1 MVTQTKDFENPNFS
15 STYVFKRTFSQI
27 LDTIKFELVRNFRK
41 FVLIMGLFFIVFA
54 IFFYN
59 NVNTYSD
66 PNNLLPALSNNYVLS
81 YLSLA
86 RIFSIISIMILVLAV
101 VFGAS
106 IIVEDFEKQTGNLM
120 FPNSTKLRL
129 LTGRT
134 IAAFILGSMCIIFY
148 YLLIGL
154 DTFRSYSSLP
164 VEFYYSFFWAEL
176 YFLMLLSFTIFFSS
190 FSRSTSLVIILMVL
204 LVLIVFTILERVI
217 SILGYQDEPFFIL
230 TYFSEIITYILQYSS
245 QRSSVGGLDVRRA
258 SGSGAGRQFT
268 FWNSPDPL
276 GALIFMVGYSILF
289 FVLAYILFER
299 RQVQ

>member
-1 MVTQTKDFENPNFS
+1 MVTQTSFENPNFS
-15 STYVFKRTFSQI
+15 SSFVFKRTFSQI
-27 LDTIKFELVRNFRK
+27 FDTIKFEIVRNFRK
-41 FVLIMGLFFIVFA
+41 FLLILGLYFVVFA

-59 NVNTYSD
+59 NFNTYSD
-66 PNNLLPALSNNYVLS
+66 PNNLLPALSNDYILS
-81 YLSLA
+81 YLDFA
-86 RIFSIISIMILVLAV
+86 ITIMILVLAV

-134 IAAFILGSMCIIFY
+134 IAAFILGSICLTFY

-154 DTFRSYSSLP
+154 DTFFFRNYSLP

-190 FSRSTSLVIILMVL
+190 FSRSSSLVIILVVL
-204 LVLIVFTILERVI
+204 LILIVFTIIERLI
-217 SILGYQDEPFFIL
+217 PILGYEGEPLFIL
-230 TYFSEIITYILQYSS
+230 TYFSNIVTSILAYPA
-245 QRSSVGGLDVRRA
+245 QRSRLVTFEGRRSA
-258 SGSGAGRQFT
+258 GSGVGRQFT
-268 FWNSPDPL
+268 FWSTPDPL
-276 GALIFMVGYSILF
+276 GALLFMVGYTVIFL
-289 FVLAYILFER
+289 VLGYFLFER